1 MSAEKLA
8 LPTVTLVAVDC
19 VNAEL
24 ALDAMERSMALCAF
38 ARAVLLT
45 SQETTP
51 RPGIEVI
58 AIPPISSKREYSVFM
73 VKGLAAHVAT
83 PHALTVQWDGF
94 VTDTA
99 AWDPR
104 FLDVDYI
111 GAPWPPDLSNRQVG
125 NGGFSLRSRR
135 LLQALQEP
143 TFPEAAVI
151 HEDQAICNLFRDRL
165 EAEFGIR
172 FAPPELAARF
182 AHETVHD
189 GKPTFGF
196 HGPQNLGMYWQ
207 EAEIDRCLRLVSRH
221 ALRAPEMV
229 WLARHLAAAGRYR
242 ETAKVAGATLV
253 EQPAN
258 SEILDILAQLRDRTK
273 NDDYMARS
281 EARFLLG
288 NLKRHLPEAF
298 RNRTVLE
305 LTRSGVPAAT
315 AEWFE
320 GCAPVAVPGAGGEP
334 PELYAARSESFD
346 TIVSCGALEYLPRWR
361 ETVRNLL
368 RLLRRDG
375 LLFLACAG
383 PGRRRPESATGDFR
397 AVDARELAAVVQGFP
412 LAHLDILEDR
422 MVHDVYVIAA
432 GAETPPAQVATLRRF
447 LADQA
452 FLLRR
457 RNVHGL
463 P

>member
-1 MSAEKLA
+1 MNADKLA

-45 SQETTP
+45 SQDVAP
-51 RPGIEVI
+51 RAGIEVVP
-58 AIPPISSKREYSVFM
+58 IPPIASKREYSVFM

-94 VTDTA
+94 VTDPA

-104 FLDVDYI
+104 FLDYDYA
-111 GAPWPPDLSNRQVG
+111 GAVWPPDLSSRQVG

-135 LLQALQEP
+135 LLEALLDP
-143 TFPEAAVI
+143 SFPESAVI

-165 EAEFGIR
+165 ESGFGIR

-182 AHETVHD
+182 SHETVHD
-189 GKPTFGF
+189 GRPTFGF
-196 HGPQNLGMYWQ
+196 HGPQNLGMYWN

-221 ALRAPEMV
+221 ALRAPEVV
-229 WLARHLAAAGRYR
+229 WLARHLFAAGRRR
-242 ETAKVAGATLV
+242 ETAKVAGAALV
-253 EQPAN
+253 EQPGN
-258 SEILDILAQLRDRTK
+258 SEILDILAQLRDAAK
-273 NDDYMARS
+273 DDGYMARS

-288 NLKRHLPEAF
+288 NLKRHLPDCF

-305 LTRSGVPAAT
+305 LTRPGAAAAT
-315 AEWFE
+315 GEWFE
-320 GCAPVAVPGAGGEP
+320 GCVPVPVPGTGGEAP
-334 PELYAARSESFD
+334 DLYAARSESFD

-361 ETVRNLL
+361 EAVRNLL
-368 RLLRRDG
+368 RLLKRDG
-375 LLFLACAG
+375 LLFLACAA
-383 PGRRRPESATGDFR
+383 PGRRRPEGGGGDFR
-397 AVDARELAAVVQGFP
+397 AIDARELAGLLQGTP
-412 LAHLDILEDR
+412 LAHLEILEDR
-422 MVHDVYVIAA
+422 MVQDIYLVAA
-432 GAETPPAQVATLRRF
+432 GPEAPPAQVAALRRF

-457 RNVHGL
+457 RNLHGL